1 MHFKI
6 FVGGNLM
13 KNSAGV
19 LVDENIMKALGAR
32 TAKAIRVKSAQ
43 MEAAIAAKLED
54 LEFLVVEGFSTD
66 RIAKARVDGNHQLLE
81 LSFDPSYSDWDDKTR
96 TCALMVE
103 AVNDALYKVDLAI
116 ETEISTIKYEYVGEV
131 IRAFDKKD

>member
-1 MHFKI
+1 
-6 FVGGNLM
+6 M
-13 KNSAGV
+13 KNSTGIM
-19 LVDENIMKALGAR
+19 VDENIMKALGAH

-54 LEFLVVEGFSTD
+54 LEFLVVEGFSNGKLVK
-66 RIAKARVDGNHQLLE
+66 AKVDGNHQLLE
-81 LSFDPSYSDWDDKTR
+81 LSFDPSYSDWDDKTK
-96 TCALMVE
+96 TCALMLE

-131 IRAFDKKD
+131 IRAFEKKD